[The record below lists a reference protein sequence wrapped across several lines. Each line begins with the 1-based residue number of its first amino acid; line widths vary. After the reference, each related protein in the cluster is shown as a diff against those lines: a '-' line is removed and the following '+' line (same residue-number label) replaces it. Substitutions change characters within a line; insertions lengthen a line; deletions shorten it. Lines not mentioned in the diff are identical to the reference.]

1 MTEGTL
7 ILIIESYLISV
18 LFLAIFIQLRRWGTK
33 KGKTTPWYS
42 LFWLFLAISWNLDI
56 IKNIFGLQGVI
67 HNFYFLD
74 YLFAAT
80 AWGFYMY
87 TPTYFYTHDDY
98 MSQAATTLFL
108 LLGIAFFAVF
118 FFSSPPVSMT
128 NWGMSIMT
136 NTTTSQIITLS
147 LVAPLIVSILM
158 ISKAKAFSREEKRR
172 VQLVN
177 IAVIIYAI
185 QGFMQVIFFVGALI
199 LFIRILAVI
208 SALLSY
214 IAYFYKIE

>member
-1 MTEGTL
+1 
-7 ILIIESYLISV
+7 
-18 LFLAIFIQLRRWGTK
+18 
-33 KGKTTPWYS
+33 
-42 LFWLFLAISWNLDI
+42 
-56 IKNIFGLQGVI
+56 
-67 HNFYFLD
+67 
-74 YLFAAT
+74 
-80 AWGFYMY
+80 
-87 TPTYFYTHDDY
+87 
-98 MSQAATTLFL
+98 
-108 LLGIAFFAVF
+108 
-118 FFSSPPVSMT
+118 
-128 NWGMSIMT
+128 MT